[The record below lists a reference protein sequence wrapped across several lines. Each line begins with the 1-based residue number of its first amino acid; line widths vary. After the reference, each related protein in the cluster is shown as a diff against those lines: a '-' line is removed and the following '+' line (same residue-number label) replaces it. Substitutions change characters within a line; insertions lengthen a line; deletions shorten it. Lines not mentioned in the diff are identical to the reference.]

1 MMALGSF
8 QSPFRDPIVATYR
21 YCVIITAVYVQ
32 CYLLFPV
39 CKKIYNCRLLCGVLV
54 AGLPDHTQ
62 CLFHEVLTLPHAVA
76 LHGQFVQCLA
86 LGVQGC
92 V

>member
-1 MMALGSF
+1 MALGSF
-8 QSPFRDPIVATYR
+8 QSPFRDPIVAMYR
-21 YCVIITAVYVQ
+21 YSRIITAVNGS
-32 CYLLFPV
+32 CYLLFSV
-39 CKKIYNCRLLCGVLV
+39 CVFFYNCRLLCGVLV

-62 CLFHEVLTLPHAVA
+62 CLFHEVLTLPHAVT
-76 LHGQFVQCLA
+76 LYGQFVQCLA